1 MTNINKT
8 PHTHP
13 RADTETRM
21 DSGTGMRRDAAGNPQ
36 HDTNP
41 SAGGMGR
48 SASFDVSGCET
59 IGSLVHDLLE
69 RIDEIQQGK
78 RDSVPTGFRDIDSAI
93 QGLWPGQLALIAGRP
108 GMGESA
114 LGLDFAR
121 AAALRHHM
129 PTVVFSSTM
138 SPAELAQRVV
148 SAGTDIPM
156 MTLNHGRY
164 LDGVTD
170 ERWNRLNGF
179 WEMTRDAPLF
189 IRANVTGTAE
199 IGEECRLLKRD
210 HDLKLVVVDPLPT
223 PTPTPDETAPAQ
235 PGREVSKAAAALKL
249 LADELDVAV
258 VSTLRMDDGHEP
270 RDDRSPRLSNL
281 HRFGSAVRDADVV
294 FLVHRPEIH
303 DPWRHPDTADII
315 MAKNNNGPAMTF
327 HLGVRDATSK
337 FIDLPEEPE
346 PEEPDPEEG
355 LGSWPMTLYTANQ
368 DAKSRTTDAA

>member
-108 GMGESA
+108 GMGESV

-121 AAALRHHM
+121 SAALRHHM
-129 PTVVFSSTM
+129 ATVVFSSTM
-138 SPAELAQRVV
+138 S
-148 SAGTDIPM
+148 SA
-156 MTLNHGRY
+156 
-164 LDGVTD
+164 
-170 ERWNRLNGF
+170 
-179 WEMTRDAPLF
+179 A
-189 IRANVTGTAE
+189 
-199 IGEECRLLKRD
+199 
-210 HDLKLVVVDPLPT
+210 
-223 PTPTPDETAPAQ
+223 
-235 PGREVSKAAAALKL
+235 
-249 LADELDVAV
+249 
-258 VSTLRMDDGHEP
+258 
-270 RDDRSPRLSNL
+270 
-281 HRFGSAVRDADVV
+281 RDADVV
-294 FLVHRPEIH
+294 FLIHRPEAH
-303 DPWRHPDTADII
+303 DPWHRPDTADII
-315 MAKNNNGPAMTF
+315 MAKNNNGPTTTC
-327 HLGVRDATSK
+327 HLGLRDTTSK
-337 FIDLPEEPE
+337 FIDLPPHLHETP
-346 PEEPDPEEG
+346 
-355 LGSWPMTLYTANQ
+355 LTATPIY
-368 DAKSRTTDAA
+368 AKRDET